1 MIQFS
6 ENIQLLCQGFTGL
19 LYPVSRWDLSLDPT
33 QDEGEETL
41 LVDGDS
47 ILRIES
53 AISYVRLVSF

>member
-6 ENIQLLCQGFTGL
+6 ENLQLLRQGFTD
-19 LYPVSRWDLSLDPT
+19 PVSRWDLSLDPT
-33 QDEGEETL
+33 QDKGEETL
-41 LVDGDS
+41 LVDSDS